1 MKLLVTIVEVFE
13 PFVFTLTVFAT
24 IVLLLLVDALVA

>member
-13 PFVFTLTVFAT
+13 PLVFTLTVFAT
-24 IVLLLLVDALVA
+24 IVLLLLLVDA